1 MDKLIIKDFR
11 CFHALHNI
19 PLAPL
24 TFLIGE
30 NSTGKSSFLA
40 AISKA
45 WDMIFEDEPPD
56 FNKEP
61 FQLGSFDQIANF
73 RGGKAGRAKE
83 FSLGFVINIKNQEY
97 SFVGSFEKA
106 GASPRIASL
115 RIDFAHYSISVE
127 QKEDKNKKNNNNS
140 QKIEKIKE
148 FKVRL
153 STPSGIIEFE
163 PLPLRSFSWFSIR
176 DLLFFLDRGL
186 RFPEVKEKNI
196 REIIPE
202 MLRFLHFKKLNK
214 PIIMAPIRTHPQRT
228 YDPKTEWPKPTGE
241 HIPNVLSRIK
251 ATNPEL
257 WKDLVSQLNT
267 FGLGSGL
274 YKRIDIHELGKPLV
288 DPFQVRV
295 TISGPSSN
303 LIDVGYGVSQVL
315 PILTESILSV
325 KKQSVLLL
333 QQPEVHLHP
342 RAQAE
347 LGTLFGKLVK
357 QKGLKF
363 IVETH
368 SDYILDRVRLDIR
381 DKIKDYVD
389 YKDVLILYFQRK
401 GSEIEISQ
409 IKIDENGNIVNP
421 PRNFRKFF
429 LDEEK
434 RYFGIKDVHDN

>member
-1 MDKLIIKDFR
+1 MDKIILKDFR
-11 CFHALHNI
+11 CFHASHEV

-45 WDMIFEDEPPD
+45 WDMIFENEPPD

-61 FQLGSFDQIANF
+61 FELGSYDQIANY

-83 FSLGFVINIKNQEY
+83 FSLGLVINIKNQEY

-106 GASPRIASL
+106 GASPRIVSL
-115 RIDFAHYSISVE
+115 KIDFIPYSISME
-127 QKEDKNKKNNNNS
+127 QKGDKNNINS
-140 QKIEKIKE
+140 QKIEKKQE
-148 FKVRL
+148 LKVIL
-153 STPSGIIEFE
+153 STPSGNIEVE
-163 PLPLRSFSWFSIR
+163 SLPLRSISWFSIK
-176 DLLFFLDRGL
+176 DLLFYVDRGL
-186 RFPEVKEKNI
+186 RFPEVKETKI
-196 REIIPE
+196 RETVFDMI
-202 MLRFLHFKKLNK
+202 RFIRFKELNK
-214 PIIMAPIRTHPQRT
+214 PIIMAPIRTNPQRT

-257 WKDLVSQLNT
+257 WKGLVSQLND
-267 FGLGSGL
+267 FGLRSGL
-274 YKRIDIHELGKPLV
+274 YKKIDIHEHGKPLV

-315 PILTESILSV
+315 PILVESVVSA

-347 LGTLFGKLVK
+347 LGTFFGKLVK

-363 IVETH
+363 IIETH

-381 DKIKDYVD
+381 DRIKDYVD

-401 GSEIEISQ
+401 GSEIEINQ

-421 PRNFRKFF
+421 PKNFRKFF
-429 LDEEK
+429 LAEEK